1 VLVVG
6 VFLVRASG
14 LCGHYVVVGVND
26 LDGGLDYQFLLIYII
41 SIMNNTQTWL
51 NWYKNDGYLQI
62 NPYLRYGKI
71 SYNRT
76 ATQMNNFKSALNS
89 AMKTKN
95 DYGITEDVILYRGHI
110 SIDDLFKYGN
120 GKFIEKSYSSTS
132 LIPLVQ
138 FGYKQLRFRLPDN
151 IKFYIYPNNSGNS
164 GEFEYLLESN
174 LVYKLKG
181 ITKRRIG
188 DLISK
193 DRALILKNSTSWKS
207 YDVNEDTI
215 IDIYDCDIEPY
226 IPGTI
231 EPYIPLASNYKSLKS
246 KIYNTKIKK
255 THKIQQLL
263 FNIDKDIKLYSDELI
278 KYKELL
284 ANAEAIK
291 LNSTIESLNP
301 SLTPDQ
307 NIQLATDNINYCI
320 KILEQLEQYKQSTI
334 ESLHASSLT
343 KKQYYNRMIAMNKG
357 GGPLPL
363 RYFDPNAYQS
373 SASAGS
379 DVLGVSGLEVRPK
392 IGGKRTKRTKRTKRA
407 TRKASKR
414 SRRTIKGGFTR
425 FAAKGG
431 FIPSIMESFVAGA
444 SNYIAPLAGVSA
456 WKLLNNPNRK

>member
-1 VLVVG
+1 
-6 VFLVRASG
+6 
-14 LCGHYVVVGVND
+14 
-26 LDGGLDYQFLLIYII
+26 
-41 SIMNNTQTWL
+41 MNNTQTWL

-62 NPYLRYGKI
+62 NPYLKYGKI
-71 SYNRT
+71 PYNRT

-95 DYGITEDVILYRGHI
+95 DYGITEDVILYRGHKGRI

-138 FGYKQLRFRLPDN
+138 YGYKQLRFRLPDN

-246 KIYNTKIKK
+246 KIYNTKMKK
-255 THKIQQLL
+255 TNKIQQLL

-334 ESLHASSLT
+334 ESLPASSLT
-343 KKQYYNRMIAMNKG
+343 KKQYYNRIIAMKKG

-392 IGGKRTKRTKRTKRA
+392 IGGRRATKR
-407 TRKASKR
+407 SKR
-414 SRRTIKGGFTR
+414 SKRTTRRM
-425 FAAKGG
+425 KGG
-431 FIPSIMESFVAGA
+431 FIPSIMEPFIFGCSK
-444 SNYIAPLAGVSA
+444 YIAPLAALSG
-456 WKLLNNPNRK
+456 WKLINMPTNRKTKRVTRK